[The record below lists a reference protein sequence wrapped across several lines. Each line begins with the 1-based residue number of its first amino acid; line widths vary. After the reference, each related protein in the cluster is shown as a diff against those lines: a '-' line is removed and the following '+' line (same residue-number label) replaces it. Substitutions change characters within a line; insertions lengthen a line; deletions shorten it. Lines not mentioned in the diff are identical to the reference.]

1 MSTFNYVAIDDKQN
15 TVKGS
20 IEQPDKAAAIS
31 AIVKQGLRPISI
43 KELEKVS
50 TSLKKKKASG
60 IMIGPI
66 RVKNKHLVIFTR
78 ELSAM
83 IGAGVPLLKTL
94 NSLAQHTESRGLSK
108 ILGEVTEKIEGG
120 STLADALAKHPKIFD
135 EIYVNMV
142 RAGESAGILDDI
154 LTRLAYQQEKN
165 SSIKKR
171 IKGAMIYPVTL
182 LVITTFAFFA
192 LMIWI
197 VPQLSTI
204 LKDLGGPDAQLPFIT
219 QFMLG
224 VSSFVQ
230 NYVFIIIITLIGLLV
245 TWFQFI
251 KTSLGKL
258 FWHRILIIT
267 PGLKKVTVKM
277 IVSRFTRT
285 FSALMGAGVSVIECL
300 RISAKAVGNVH
311 YQAALEKAAQEI
323 KNGRQLSVV
332 ISQNPLF
339 PSIVSEMLAV
349 GEETGATETVL
360 VKVADFYEE
369 EVDVAISGL
378 SSIIEPV
385 MIIIMGGLVGLI
397 AASVMLPITSL
408 SQNIK

>member
-1 MSTFNYVAIDDKQN
+1 MPTFNYVAIDEKQN

-20 IEQPDKAAAIS
+20 VDQPDKAAAIS
-31 AIVKQGLRPISI
+31 AIVKQGLRPISL
-43 KELEKVS
+43 KELEKLS
-50 TSLKKKKASG
+50 ASSRKKQSSS
-60 IMIGPI
+60 ILIGPA
-66 RVKNKHLVIFTR
+66 RVKGKHLVIFTR

-83 IGAGVPLLKTL
+83 ISAGVPLLKTL
-94 NSLAQHTESRGLSK
+94 NSLSQHTESRGLSK
-108 ILGEVTEKIEGG
+108 VLGEVTEKIEGG
-120 STLADALAKHPKIFD
+120 STFADALAKHPKIFD
-135 EIYVNMV
+135 DIYVNMV

-154 LTRLAYQQEKN
+154 LNRLAYQQEKN

-230 NYVFIIIITLIGLLV
+230 NYVFIIIITIVGLLV
-245 TWFQFI
+245 AWFQFI
-251 KTSLGKL
+251 KTSVGRL

-267 PGLKKVTVKM
+267 PGFKKVTVKM
-277 IVSRFTRT
+277 IVARFTRT

-311 YQAALEKAAQEI
+311 YQAALEKAAEEI
-323 KNGRQLSVV
+323 KNGKQLSVV

-378 SSIIEPV
+378 SSIIEPL

>member
-1 MSTFNYVAIDDKQN
+1 MPTFNYVALDEKQN
-15 TVKGS
+15 TVKGTV
-20 IEQPDKAAAIS
+20 EQPDKAAAIS
-31 AIVKQGLRPISI
+31 TIVKQGLRPISI
-43 KELEKVS
+43 KEVGSVS
-50 TSLKKKKASG
+50 ANVKTKKMSN
-60 IMIGPI
+60 MTIGPT
-66 RVKNKHLVIFTR
+66 RVKSKHLVIFTR
-78 ELSAM
+78 EMSAM
-83 IGAGVPLLKTL
+83 ISAGVPLLKTL
-94 NSLAQHTESRGLSK
+94 NSLAQHTESKGLRK
-108 ILGEVTEKIEGG
+108 VLGEVVDKIEGG
-120 STLADALAKHPKIFD
+120 ATLADALAKHPKIFD

-165 SSIKKR
+165 ASIKRR
-171 IKGAMIYPVTL
+171 IRGAMIYPVTL
-182 LVITTFAFFA
+182 LFITTISFFV

-197 VPQLSTI
+197 VPQLSNI
-204 LKDLGGPDAQLPFIT
+204 LKDLGGPDAELPYIT
-219 QFMLG
+219 KFMLG

-230 NYVFIIIITLIGLLV
+230 SYVLYIAITLVGLLV
-245 TWFQFI
+245 AWFQFI
-251 KTSLGKL
+251 KTNLGKQ

-267 PGLKKVTVKM
+267 PGLKKVAVKM
-277 IVSRFTRT
+277 VVSRFTRT

-300 RISAKAVGNVH
+300 RISSKSVGNVH
-311 YQAALEKAAQEI
+311 YQAALEKAALEV
-323 KNGRQLSVV
+323 KNGRQLSAV
-332 ISQNPLF
+332 IDQNPLF

-408 SQNIK
+408 SQNVK

>member
-1 MSTFNYVAIDDKQN
+1 MANFNYVALDSKQN
-15 TVKGS
+15 TVKGT
-20 IEQPDKAAAIS
+20 IEQSDKAAAIS
-31 AIVKQGLRPISI
+31 SIIKQGLRPISI
-43 KELEKVS
+43 KEIESGQSV
-50 TSLKKKKASG
+50 KKKGKSANLT
-60 IMIGPI
+60 IGPT
-66 RVKNKHLVIFTR
+66 RVKSKHLVVFTR

-83 IGAGVPLLKTL
+83 ISAGVPLLKTL
-94 NSLAQHTESRGLSK
+94 NSLSQHTESRGLSK
-108 ILGEVTEKIEGG
+108 TLGEVSAKIEGG
-120 STLADALAKHPKIFD
+120 ATLADALAKHPKIFD

-154 LTRLAYQQEKN
+154 LNRLAYQQEKN
-165 SSIKKR
+165 ASIKRR

-182 LVITTFAFFA
+182 LLITTVAFFT
-192 LMIWI
+192 LMLWI
-197 VPQLSTI
+197 VPQLSKI
-204 LKDLGGPDAQLPFIT
+204 LTDLGGPNAQLPAIT
-219 QFMLG
+219 VFMLQ

-230 NYVFIIIITLIGLLV
+230 QYVVWIAVVLVVLLIA
-245 TWFQFI
+245 WFQFI
-251 KTSLGKL
+251 KTGIGKQ
-258 FWHRILIIT
+258 FWHRILIVT
-267 PGLKKVTVKM
+267 PGIKKVTVKM
-277 IVSRFTRT
+277 VVSRFTRT

-300 RISAKAVGNVH
+300 RISAKSVGNVH
-311 YQAALEKAAQEI
+311 YQDALEKAALEI
-323 KNGRQLSVV
+323 KNGRQLSAV

-339 PSIVSEMLAV
+339 PSIVSEMLSV

-385 MIIIMGGLVGLI
+385 MIIIMGGIVGLI

>member
-1 MSTFNYVAIDDKQN
+1 MVSFTYVAVDDKQN

-20 IEQPDKAAAIS
+20 LEQPDKAAAIS
-31 AIVKQGLRPISI
+31 SLIKQGLRPISI
-43 KELEKVS
+43 KEIES
-50 TSLKKKKASG
+50 AQSGSNKKKSANFN
-60 IMIGPI
+60 IGPT
-66 RVKNKHLVIFTR
+66 RVKTKHLVVFTR

-83 IGAGVPLLKTL
+83 VSAGVPLLKTL
-94 NSLAQHTESRGLSK
+94 NSLSQHTESKGLSK
-108 ILGEVTEKIEGG
+108 TLGEVTDKIQGG
-120 STLADALAKHPKIFD
+120 ATLADALAKHPKIFD

-154 LTRLAYQQEKN
+154 LNRLAYQQEKN
-165 SSIKKR
+165 ASIKRR

-182 LVITTFAFFA
+182 LIITTVAFFT
-192 LMIWI
+192 LMLWI
-197 VPQLSTI
+197 VPQLSKI
-204 LKDLGGPDAQLPFIT
+204 LSDLGGPNAQLPGIT
-219 QFMLG
+219 VFMLQL
-224 VSSFVQ
+224 SSFVQ
-230 NYVFIIIITLIGLLV
+230 QYVIYIAIILIVLV
-245 TWFQFI
+245 VAWFQFI
-251 KTSLGKL
+251 KTDIGRH
-258 FWHRILIIT
+258 FWHRLLIVT
-267 PGLKKVTVKM
+267 PGVKKVTVKM
-277 IVSRFTRT
+277 VVSRFTRT

-300 RISAKAVGNVH
+300 RISAKSVGNVH
-311 YQAALEKAAQEI
+311 YQEALEKAALEI

-332 ISQNPLF
+332 IAQNPLF
-339 PSIVSEMLAV
+339 PSIVSEMLSV

-385 MIIIMGGLVGLI
+385 MIIIMGGIVGLI